1 MRCDGLGIGLVGATL
16 MLVSL
21 AGCGTIDRAQ
31 PPVSSS
37 SQDVTPSPEFT
48 PSPRA
53 QSPAVGSLPQTSPA
67 VDSPTQAPAAPEP
80 TDNAPIERPVS
91 QLQPDPDN
99 PNLLRDYG
107 PTTPIPA
114 TGQVTIRGD
123 VRQLDLDRLI
133 ADCPAD
139 SAPYAFAESTGYFI
153 QICSAEYD
161 PWLPKYYIG
170 QAKDGSGELRL
181 TNDNPDTARQLIFPN
196 DGYTYTLYRDSAR
209 PNQTNAYL
217 EVGTPEGKTYA
228 EALFYLYERLDRPE

>member
-1 MRCDGLGIGLVGATL
+1 MGSDGLGKGLAGAILLLISVT
-16 MLVSL
+16 
-21 AGCGTIDRAQ
+21 GCGTIDRPQ
-31 PPVSSS
+31 PLVSSS
-37 SQDVTPSPEFT
+37 SQDVTPSPEFP

-53 QSPAVGSLPQTSPA
+53 QSPEASSLPQN
-67 VDSPTQAPAAPEP
+67 APAADSPIQ
-80 TDNAPIERPVS
+80 APSTSTPVGNPPAERPVS
-91 QLQPDPDN
+91 QLQPDPN
-99 PNLLRDYG
+99 TPNLLRDYA
-107 PTTPIPA
+107 PNAPIPA

-139 SAPYAFAESTGYFI
+139 SAPYALAESTGYFI

-209 PNQTNAYL
+209 PDQTNAYL
-217 EVGTPEGKTYA
+217 EVGTPDGKIYA
-228 EALFYLYERLDRPE
+228 EALFYLYERLDRP